1 MFCIYDYMVND
12 VLEGLFVMIF
22 WLYNKIKI
30 LEFFLKLKILIL
42 KLKRVFGVI
51 INFWIKYLYK
61 NFDLF

>member
-1 MFCIYDYMVND
+1 MVND
-12 VLEGLFVMIF
+12 VLEGLFFMIF

-51 INFWIKYLYK
+51 INF
-61 NFDLF
+61 

>member
-1 MFCIYDYMVND
+1 MVND

-51 INFWIKYLYK
+51 INF
-61 NFDLF
+61 